1 MFIFHL
7 VCQLVLDV
15 TAGDFASGLLD
26 NLLSL
31 IELAQ
36 VEVPV
41 VVLHQLP
48 GLLTLGDGGVSPL
61 VPGQSAAN
69 HPANAVPETRS
80 EAVASRRV
88 TGAGGI

>member
-31 IELAQ
+31 KELTQ

-41 VVLHQLP
+41 VMLHQLP

-61 VPGQSAAN
+61 VPEQSVVIN
-69 HPANAVPETRS
+69 FRDLRPETDLRQ
-80 EAVASRRV
+80 
-88 TGAGGI
+88 I